1 MCTGLEIAAI
11 ASAVG
16 SGVSS
21 TVAAAKGGESPSGI
35 QIPESRPPMDPSGFL
50 NLLLQIS
57 KPQAT
62 PPFIPGSPTFPGAGR
77 FPGRENFLGGGDES
91 PMGGGLFRF

>member
-21 TVAAAKGGESPSGI
+21 TVAAAKGGESPTGI
-35 QIPESRPPMDPSGFL
+35 QIPESRPPMDQSGFL
-50 NLLLQIS
+50 NLLLQIA

-62 PPFIPGSPTFPGAGR
+62 PPFVPAEPSFPI
-77 FPGRENFLGGGDES
+77 PGRENFLGGGS
-91 PMGGGLFRF
+91 GFPMGGGPFGT

>member
-21 TVAAAKGGESPSGI
+21 TVAAAKSGDSSTGI
-35 QIPESRPPMDPSGFL
+35 QIPEARPPMDQSGFL
-50 NLLLQIS
+50 NLLLQLG

-62 PPFIPGSPTFPGAGR
+62 PPFSGSTPPVSGTPAFPI
-77 FPGRENFLGGGDES
+77 PGRENFLGG
-91 PMGGGLFRF
+91 MFL

>member
-21 TVAAAKGGESPSGI
+21 TVAAAKSGDSSTGI

-50 NLLLQIS
+50 NLLMQIA

-62 PPFIPGSPTFPGAGR
+62 PPFVESEPSFPI
-77 FPGRENFLGGGDES
+77 PGRENFLGGGEAN
-91 PMGGGLFRF
+91 PMGGSPFSL